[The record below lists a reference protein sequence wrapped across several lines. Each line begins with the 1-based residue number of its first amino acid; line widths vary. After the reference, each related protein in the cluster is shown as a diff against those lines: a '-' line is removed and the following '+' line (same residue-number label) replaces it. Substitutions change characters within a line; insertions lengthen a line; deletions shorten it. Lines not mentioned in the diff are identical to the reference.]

1 MYIPC
6 YDKIELLYQDIWESN
21 YEVIHTTYTY
31 PLYDTLGINLEINKL
46 KQDGCKVLSV
56 YEHRFYWES
65 LQGTYVTY
73 YVEYIKFK
81 EESFIRQHKTLIRTF
96 INSFVTDKDTYIEK
110 CKDNINEL
118 IKEENM
124 KDWHMNN
131 SSYRITDSKYAI
143 VFNLLFERNIK
154 EVF

>member
-6 YDKIELLYQDIWESN
+6 YDKIGLLYQDIWESD

-56 YEHRFYWES
+56 YGHRFYWES

-81 EESFIRQHKTLIRTF
+81 EDDFIRQHKTLIRSF
-96 INSFVTDKDTYIEK
+96 INSFGINKDMYIEK
-110 CKDNINEL
+110 CKNNINKL
-118 IKEENM
+118 IQEEN
-124 KDWHMNN
+124 KKNWNN
-131 SSYRITDSKYAI
+131 SSYSYSTADSKYAI
-143 VFNLLFERNIK
+143 VFNLLFERDIK
-154 EVF
+154 EVI